1 MFPNY
6 TDPYQPKKGYHKLI
20 ITVYTMSP
28 RYGYHHKTSQI
39 LNKTAQQSCDFV
51 SLQMTVVAANISYSL
66 TQKVW
71 ISLDFY

>member
-51 SLQMTVVAANISYSL
+51 SL
-66 TQKVW
+66 
-71 ISLDFY
+71 